1 MQPTKPNASGTKRIK
16 REFNQLAQQL
26 GSKARIG
33 GTSKKP
39 IMQEHIGDCGGFET
53 VVKVD
58 GCRFT
63 ALIKNFPE
71 LIKFIE

>member
-1 MQPTKPNASGTKRIK
+1 MQPTKPNASETKRIK
-16 REFNQLAQQL
+16 REFNQLAQQIR
-26 GSKARIG
+26 SRARIG

-58 GCRFT
+58 GYRFT

>member
-1 MQPTKPNASGTKRIK
+1 
-16 REFNQLAQQL
+16 
-26 GSKARIG
+26 
-33 GTSKKP
+33 
-39 IMQEHIGDCGGFET
+39 MQEHIGDCGGFET

-58 GCRFT
+58 GYRFT